1 MSFKISICIMLFVI
15 LLSEVVFDIYNRG
28 FIFIV
33 TTLLIILDAYN
44 SDKINDLQ
52 KENQELRS
60 LIKDRERASEQR
72 GW

>member
-1 MSFKISICIMLFVI
+1 MIFKISICIMLFVT
-15 LLSEVVFDIYNRG
+15 LLSEVVFGIYNRG
-28 FIFIV
+28 FNFIV

-60 LIKDRERASEQR
+60 LIKDWERASEQR
-72 GW
+72 G

>member
-1 MSFKISICIMLFVI
+1 MIFKISICIMLFVI
-15 LLSEVVFDIYNRG
+15 FLSEVVFGIYNRG

-60 LIKDRERASEQR
+60 LIIEQKIRKSR
-72 GW
+72 G

>member
-72 GW
+72 G